1 MGDVQTT
8 AQEIYR
14 RYIRNKQSFGG
25 RDGIACFVRPFGRQT
40 STNRRSEC
48 ATASDKQH
56 VGELLALSQYL
67 EDMEAMFE
75 ELDEDEEAEA
85 RLSRQRRRERA
96 RWALELGLPLR
107 KKRRR
112 EDDDDDD
119 FLWDAAINIMIL
131 PLPATLP
138 LQVHLTHPR
147 CVSDYTE
154 SDCYS
159 KFHLSRNEL
168 QRLVDAIKP
177 PNDIITKKRSRFPR
191 EMATIFLLRKMLGW
205 KVMCSDERVQLE
217 FGRQRSCLS
226 ELWMKMHFDYNI

>member
-96 RWALELGLPLR
+96 RWALGFNF
-107 KKRRR
+107 
-112 EDDDDDD
+112 D
-119 FLWDAAINIMIL
+119 NIL
-131 PLPATLP
+131 
-138 LQVHLTHPR
+138 
-147 CVSDYTE
+147 C
-154 SDCYS
+154 
-159 KFHLSRNEL
+159 
-168 QRLVDAIKP
+168 
-177 PNDIITKKRSRFPR
+177 FPS
-191 EMATIFLLRKMLGW
+191 F
-205 KVMCSDERVQLE
+205 
-217 FGRQRSCLS
+217 
-226 ELWMKMHFDYNI
+226 Y